1 MHTRPAKYSST
12 LAINALWCL
21 LIALALLA
29 FPIVAR
35 QIRLQTDIAP
45 KRAQVTPLL
54 LATDPQPA
62 TGAVLVSVTDS
73 PQNSP

>member
-1 MHTRPAKYSST
+1 MYTRPAKYSST

-29 FPIVAR
+29 FPIVAH
-35 QIRLQTDIAP
+35 QIRLQTEIAP
-45 KRAQVTPLL
+45 KRTQATPPL

-62 TGAVLVSVTDS
+62 AGAVLVSATES
-73 PQNSP
+73 PQDSH